1 VTVQDLSQFRLPP
14 GFRGRPALTVQLW
27 WLVQA
32 SLFRWS
38 PQFLNGWRAWL
49 LRRFGARIGR
59 QVVIRPTATVT
70 YPWKIS
76 LGDHVWIGEDAILYS
91 LGDITVGHDSVV
103 SQGAHLC
110 AGDHDYRQV
119 AFPIRARPI
128 HIGAEVWVGA
138 EVFVA
143 PGVSIA
149 DGAVVGAR
157 SAVFQ
162 DLPPGMVCFGS
173 PCRPVKPRERAEP

>member
-1 VTVQDLSQFRLPP
+1 VL
-14 GFRGRPALTVQLW
+14 
-27 WLVQA
+27 
-32 SLFRWS
+32 
-38 PQFLNGWRAWL
+38 
-49 LRRFGARIGR
+49 
-59 QVVIRPTATVT
+59 RPTATVT
-70 YPWKIS
+70 YPWKVS

-103 SQGAHLC
+103 SQGTHLC

-128 HIGAEVWVGA
+128 HIGSEVWLGA

-143 PGVSIA
+143 PGVNIA

-157 SAVFQ
+157 SAVFR

-173 PCRPVKPRERAEP
+173 PCRPVKPRERAAP